1 MKIDWSFPRQVL
13 ITAVVVAVL
22 GAYPTLKFG
31 GPDVISPVLAGAIL
45 AFVNV
50 ILGYAAIEYSFD
62 KSAAVF
68 FKYVLGGMGLRMVL
82 MAGVLVTLLKAEAVP
97 AGPFIGSLA
106 FFYVTFLILEILY
119 MQKKVNARN
128 NQPQR

>member
-13 ITAVVVAVL
+13 VTVAVVAAL
-22 GAYPTLKFG
+22 GAYPVLRFG
-31 GPDVISPVLAGAIL
+31 GSEIVTPVLAGAAL

-68 FKYVLGGMGLRMVL
+68 FKYVLGGMGLRML
-82 MAGVLVTLLKAEAVP
+82 FMAGILVTMLKADALP
-97 AGPFIGSLA
+97 AGPLVGSLA
-106 FFYVTFLILEILY
+106 FFYITFLVLEIFY

-128 NQPQR
+128 NPPQQ